1 MGMVGGWGE
10 IGKALERVLEER
22 ILANKRSEIWVK
34 GAELIYYMF
43 PKHSL
48 GPYLM

>member
-34 GAELIYYMF
+34 GAELTYYMF

>member
-34 GAELIYYMF
+34 GAEPIHCMF

-48 GPYLM
+48 GPHLT